1 LQAQASRAQE
11 LEAELAKAKEAESTL
26 RLEIEQRL
34 AKEKEILAVKYATEV
49 DELRASQDIELEKR
63 DAKVQRLSDL
73 CPIMTSTLPSLA
85 FGARGIA
92 STTPASKG

>member
-34 AKEKEILAVKYATEV
+34 AKEKEILV
-49 DELRASQDIELEKR
+49 DELRASQDTELVKR

-73 CPIMTSTLPSLA
+73 CPIMTITLPSLA